1 MYCYYTVGIE
11 QFNVTY
17 AEVESVASIDGKYDD
32 TTHEAQGGGS
42 GDDGH
47 DMFAGSGSVAA
58 YLGYDDEDDEMGVD
72 EQQFSPTNQ
81 HKVLVK
87 YPHIPSL
94 SSLKGS
100 PVVSA
105 FGYLASRFE
114 TKGGKSSPNPDLSDL
129 HGSPYIVPSLAHAA
143 DTQAVEV
150 DGGETNLFNPENTT
164 PPANNLLALGTGS
177 GENSDPS
184 SPPQQLLL
192 PSSESLAPPHNDK
205 SDSTVE
211 YPLLPRRPLRSHPSN
226 GDSASFLLHQYAASS
241 LTGGKLRDDTM
252 AVPVTSLPVS
262 LLATTLSAADTTEGT
277 DISTTESGAVEA
289 AEDGGD
295 RRVEDLVYSSYGRS
309 LYGADEGDPDR
320 MGRSWA
326 SGDGRLCV
334 LPHQKDASGSN
345 LPACSEGHHR
355 MLPALVTPSTA
366 VVATGLESEDDQS
379 TRIQLPYFV
388 QPHLYESRLSPKTA
402 RLLDPRASG
411 DHKKRPLS
419 TRILL
424 TLRSGIKFLS
434 DTFAMALTAVLLLAA
449 MLYLL
454 HRQGLLSAAS
464 LLFLYK
470 NTGIQLLHLT
480 LLDTVLPG
488 FMAASKSGSDPT
500 PLSTPPPS
508 SEEVQEEDDAYG
520 NKLTRI
526 GSLLLTQ
533 QVLGYGRYVTHPHHH
548 TSSPLMPFSYVTCVY
563 LTL

>member
-1 MYCYYTVGIE
+1 M
-11 QFNVTY
+11 
-17 AEVESVASIDGKYDD
+17 
-32 TTHEAQGGGS
+32 
-42 GDDGH
+42 
-47 DMFAGSGSVAA
+47 AA
-58 YLGYDDEDDEMGVD
+58 YLGYDDEEDEVGVD
-72 EQQFSPTNQ
+72 ETQSSSTNQ
-81 HKVLVK
+81 HKILVK

-105 FGYLASRFE
+105 FGYLASRFG
-114 TKGGKSSPNPDLSDL
+114 TKGGKSDDLSDL

-150 DGGETNLFNPENTT
+150 DESETNLFNPENTT
-164 PPANNLLALGTGS
+164 PPANNLLALGTGGGDNFDLS
-177 GENSDPS
+177 S

-192 PSSESLAPPHNDK
+192 PSSESLASPHNDK

-211 YPLLPRRPLRSHPSN
+211 YPLLPRRPLRSHPSS
-226 GDSASFLLHQYAASS
+226 GDSASSLLHQYAASS
-241 LTGGKLRDDTM
+241 LTGGKLRDDPA

-262 LLATTLSAADTTEGT
+262 LLATTLSATDITDGADTAST
-277 DISTTESGAVEA
+277 DVEA
-289 AEDGGD
+289 TETAEGD
-295 RRVEDLVYSSYGRS
+295 KRVEDLVYSSYGRR

-320 MGRSWA
+320 VGRSWA

-334 LPHQKDASGSN
+334 LPDQKDASSST

-366 VVATGLESEDDQS
+366 VVATGLESEDDQP

-388 QPHLYESRLSPKTA
+388 QPHLYESRLSPKTT
-402 RLLDPRASG
+402 RLLDPLASG
-411 DHKKRPLS
+411 DHKKRPLG

-488 FMAASKSGSDPT
+488 FMAAGKSGSGPT
-500 PLSTPPPS
+500 PLSTSPS
-508 SEEVQEEDDAYG
+508 SAEEVQEEDDAYG

-533 QVLGYGRYVTHPHHH
+533 QVLGYGRYVTHHIIY
-548 TSSPLMPFSYVTCVY
+548 PLLLCHSLMLHVIFN
-563 LTL
+563 TLLYYPTPYPTPIPYT